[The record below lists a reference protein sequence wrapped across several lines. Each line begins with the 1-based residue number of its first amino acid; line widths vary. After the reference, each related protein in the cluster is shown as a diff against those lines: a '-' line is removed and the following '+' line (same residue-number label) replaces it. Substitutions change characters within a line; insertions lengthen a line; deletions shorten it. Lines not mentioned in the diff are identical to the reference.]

1 MYIETVPNRSSPPCV
16 LLRESRRQ
24 GGKVVKRTLANLT
37 DWPEELVRGLR
48 LLLKGGRAVAAGESD
63 FRIVRSLPHGH
74 VAAALGTLRRIG
86 LERTLATRPG
96 RQRDLAVAMI
106 VSRLLSPGS
115 KLAAARG
122 LADATA
128 SGSLGGLLGVEDAG
142 EDELY
147 QAMDWLLARQAGI
160 EKRLAAGRLSEGCMV
175 LYDLTSTW
183 FEGSR
188 CPLARLGYS
197 RDGRRDKPQI
207 VIGLLCDSGG
217 CPVAV
222 EVFPGNTADPST
234 LGSQL
239 EKLRGRFRLD
249 EVVVVADRGLLTSAR
264 IRQEL
269 DPERGLHWI
278 TALRAPQIRKLARR
292 RLIQPSLFDERGLG
306 EITSPDHPGER
317 LVVCRNPLLADERAR
332 KRGELLEATEALLEK
347 VAAAVGRARRPLRGK
362 DRIALRVGRTVDKY
376 KMAKHFELEIGED
389 SFSWRRKTERI
400 EEEAALDGVYVV
412 RTSLP
417 EPRLGAEDAVRSY
430 KGLSRIERAFRSL
443 KTVDLRVRPIHH
455 RLEDRVRA
463 HVLICMLAHHLEWH
477 MRQSLAPLLFDDEKP
492 PRLDQPRP
500 SAVAP
505 ARRSPEAERKA
516 RTRRSEPDGLP
527 VHSFKTLLDDLA
539 TVARNRIRP
548 NLPEAREFH
557 QVTMPTP
564 LQQKAFEL
572 LGVNL

>member
-37 DWPEELVRGLR
+37 DWPEELVQGLR
-48 LLLKGGRAVAAGESD
+48 LLLKGGRAAAAGESD

-86 LERTLATRPG
+86 LERTLATRPS
-96 RQRDLAVAMI
+96 RPRDLAVAMI
-106 VSRLLSPGS
+106 VSRLLNPGS
-115 KLAAARG
+115 KLAAARS
-122 LADATA
+122 LRQETA
-128 SGSLGGLLGVEDAG
+128 SGSLGGLLGVEDAD

-147 QAMDWLLARQAGI
+147 RAMDWLLARQAGI

-197 RDGRRDKPQI
+197 RDGRRGKPQI
-207 VIGLLCDSGG
+207 VIGLLCDSEG

-222 EVFPGNTADPST
+222 EVFAGDTADPST
-234 LGSQL
+234 LSSQL
-239 EKLRGRFRLD
+239 EKLRGRFRLS

-269 DPERGLHWI
+269 DPLRGLHWI
-278 TALRAPQIRKLARR
+278 TALRAPQIQKLARQG
-292 RLIQPSLFDERGLG
+292 LIQPSLFDERGLG
-306 EITSPDHPGER
+306 EISSPDFPGER

-332 KRGELLEATEALLEK
+332 KRGELLEATAALLEK
-347 VAAAVGRARRPLRGK
+347 IQAAVGRARRPLRGK
-362 DRIALRVGRTVDKY
+362 DRIALRVGRTFDKY
-376 KMAKHFELEIGED
+376 KMAKHFELEIGDD
-389 SFSWRRKTERI
+389 SFSWRRKAGRI

-417 EPRLGAEDAVRSY
+417 QPLLASEDAVRGY
-430 KGLSRIERAFRSL
+430 KALSRIERVFRSV
-443 KTVDLRVRPIHH
+443 KTVDLRLRPIHH

-463 HVLICMLAHHLEWH
+463 HVFICMLAYHLEWH

-505 ARRSPEAERKA
+505 ARRSAQAERKA

-527 VHSFKTLLDDLA
+527 VHSFQTLLADLA
-539 TVARNRIRP
+539 TIARNRIRP
-548 NLPEAREFH
+548 NLPGAREFH
-557 QVTMPTP
+557 QVTLPTP
-564 LQQKAFEL
+564 LQQRAFEL